1 MTKKKVEK
9 ILQIY
14 IMSGF
19 YFMSVDGIRKQR
31 IFYLCEELSL
41 SFVVTVKVPN
51 EEYFE
56 EHNTVFIRDTLR
68 YFLES

>member
-1 MTKKKVEK
+1 MIKKNVKGISK
-9 ILQIY
+9 IY

-19 YFMSVDGIRKQR
+19 YFMSASGIRKQR
-31 IFYLCEELSL
+31 IYYWSEELNI
-41 SFVVTVKVPN
+41 SFTITVKVPN

-56 EHNTVFIRDTLR
+56 EHNTVFIRDTLC

>member
-1 MTKKKVEK
+1 MTKKKVEN

-19 YFMSVDGIRKQR
+19 YFMSGNGARKQR
-31 IFYLCEELSL
+31 IYYWCEELNT
-41 SFVVTVKVPN
+41 SFTVTVKVPD

-56 EHNTVFIRDTLR
+56 EHNTVFIRDALR
-68 YFLES
+68 HFFES